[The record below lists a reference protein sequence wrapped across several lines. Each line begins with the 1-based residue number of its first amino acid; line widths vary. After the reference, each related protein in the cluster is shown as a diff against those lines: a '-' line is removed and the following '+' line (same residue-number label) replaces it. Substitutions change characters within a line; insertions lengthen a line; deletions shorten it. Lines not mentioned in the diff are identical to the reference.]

1 MKAVSILSSSFSCSI
16 SEWVCAFLGRT
27 VELLNCNR
35 FRLHHEIKHFYEA
48 MSPTQTEIS
57 ARESLLKR
65 VSDVVTKLWT
75 GAKVGVFTD
84 LLELQNCI

>member
-1 MKAVSILSSSFSCSI
+1 
-16 SEWVCAFLGRT
+16 
-27 VELLNCNR
+27 
-35 FRLHHEIKHFYEA
+35 